1 MKTSLLL
8 IAILGGFG
16 IVGRMDYDDA
26 VAFEAA
32 KCKSSYCPEITH
44 TASAEE

>member
-1 MKTSLLL
+1 MKNALLL
-8 IAILGGFG
+8 VAIVIGLG

-32 KCKSSYCPEITH
+32 QNNTQ
-44 TASAEE
+44 TASNQQ

>member
-1 MKTSLLL
+1 MKTALLL
-8 IAILGGFG
+8 VAILGGFG

-32 KCKSSYCPEITH
+32 QNNTQ
-44 TASAEE
+44 TASNQQ